1 MKIRKY
7 FEWSNPNITHHDIK
21 QFIVRNL
28 QPRMTKLS
36 LSWEGNVNCLINR
49 LKEENNTMI
58 LTEADKAFVIP
69 KEPFGIL
76 KKNLIK

>member
-1 MKIRKY
+1 
-7 FEWSNPNITHHDIK
+7 
-21 QFIVRNL
+21 
-28 QPRMTKLS
+28 MTKLS

-76 KKNLIK
+76 KKILSNEN